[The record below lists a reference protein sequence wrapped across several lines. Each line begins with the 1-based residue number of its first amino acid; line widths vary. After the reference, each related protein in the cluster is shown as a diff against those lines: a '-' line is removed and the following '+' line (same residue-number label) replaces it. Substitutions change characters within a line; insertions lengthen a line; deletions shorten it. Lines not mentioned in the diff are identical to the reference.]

1 MSIAHD
7 LHPKEREENRRMV
20 EEAKREHEIN
30 NGESAENY
38 RFQVVG
44 RGQRKKVIVI
54 KRKSS

>member
-1 MSIAHD
+1 
-7 LHPKEREENRRMV
+7 MV